1 MNYYIIPDKEALSQ
15 CAACQGNINE
25 MTEVFGLGAKLR
37 PDVDLSEFESHCIEI
52 DLVSEEKP
60 VYVMITA
67 QGSEAKNAGN
77 DCMFLVC
84 SESCGK
90 KLKAVLQKEIS
101 VGKLFETVQEELQI
115 S

>member
-1 MNYYIIPDKEALSQ
+1 MKYYIIPDEEALGK
-15 CAACQGNINE
+15 CAWCRNNINE
-25 MTEVFGLGAKLR
+25 FTEVFSLGAKLR
-37 PDVDLSEFESHCIEI
+37 PDVDLSEFESHSIQV

-60 VYVMITA
+60 VYMMITA
-67 QGSEAKNAGN
+67 HGSEAKNDGN

-90 KLKAVLQKEIS
+90 KLKTTMQKEIA
-101 VGKLFETVQEELQI
+101 VGKLFETVQDEL